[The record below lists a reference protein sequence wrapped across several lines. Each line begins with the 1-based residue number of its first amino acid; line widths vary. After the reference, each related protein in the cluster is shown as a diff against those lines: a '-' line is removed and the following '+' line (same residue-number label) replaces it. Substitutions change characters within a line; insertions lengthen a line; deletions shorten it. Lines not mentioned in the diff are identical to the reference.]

1 MLEAESQV
9 ISIWHT
15 PIAGN
20 GDCASS

>member
-9 ISIWHT
+9 IRIWHT
-15 PIAGN
+15 PVAGN